1 MIYYLFSLALLYENN
16 IYWNKKKSTKET
28 DCIVCSCLGHQYR
41 RILLSYQVK
50 SFLSPTPTETSV
62 TNCERRRQ
70 GHKVRAKVATDN
82 THTHSLKHHRHSVI
96 QPHPAATSWHFIWGI
111 PPPSAVAFFLSLSQL
126 ATLHV
131 NFCRLR
137 PCIDKKIHKILGI
150 RAQKKRNG
158 SEVRRSSRR
167 RSSRSWEIQSD
178 SSWVCQQPWK
188 WHLSSANFG
197 NLLI

>member
-28 DCIVCSCLGHQYR
+28 ASSAAARAINSAAFCSHIKSKVSYR
-41 RILLSYQVK
+41 RLRQKLQWQIVK
-50 SFLSPTPTETSV
+50 GGSKDTKCAPKLPQT
-62 TNCERRRQ
+62 
-70 GHKVRAKVATDN
+70 
-82 THTHSLKHHRHSVI
+82 THTLTNTPQTQRHT
-96 QPHPAATSWHFIWGI
+96 TSSCRHILA
-111 PPPSAVAFFLSLSQL
+111 PPCAVAFFLSLSQL

-158 SEVRRSSRR
+158 REVKRRSRR

-178 SSWVCQQPWK
+178 SSRVCQQPWK